1 MSSSSTPAL
10 RPLPAFPE
18 FVALVALMM
27 GLTAFSVDNVLPAL
41 EPIRVEFGMADA
53 NAAQLVVFVYLLG
66 FGIAQLGYG
75 PLADIAGRRPAF
87 LAGLVVYLGGC
98 VLALVSSDLTTLLV
112 ARFIQGVRA
121 ASGRVVAIAIVRDR
135 YVGREMARVMSFT
148 SMVFITVPVL
158 APAIG
163 GALLLAGPWRIIF
176 ASMLVCGMA
185 LGLWF
190 IRRMPETLR
199 PENRMPLT
207 AARILDGIRL
217 TVTNR
222 VAFGY
227 ATAFGLLFACI
238 LGYVGS
244 ARQIFTELYNLA
256 DLFPLAF
263 GLIACVMGVAAFV
276 VNSQIVRRFGV
287 RRVSH
292 AALLAY
298 LAVALGQVGLALV
311 FKGHPPLLMFGGV
324 LAANQFL
331 SSLCMSNF
339 NALAMEPLGSVAG
352 TASAFIGA
360 YTTVLGTVLGLAIGQ
375 AFDGTV
381 LPLGTGYAL
390 MSVGAVAIVL
400 WTERGRLFGR

>member
-1 MSSSSTPAL
+1 
-10 RPLPAFPE
+10 
-18 FVALVALMM
+18 
-27 GLTAFSVDNVLPAL
+27 
-41 EPIRVEFGMADA
+41 
-53 NAAQLVVFVYLLG
+53 
-66 FGIAQLGYG
+66 
-75 PLADIAGRRPAF
+75 
-87 LAGLVVYLGGC
+87 
-98 VLALVSSDLTTLLV
+98 
-112 ARFIQGVRA
+112 
-121 ASGRVVAIAIVRDR
+121 
-135 YVGREMARVMSFT
+135 MSFT

-163 GALLLAGPWRIIF
+163 GALLLVGSWRIIF
-176 ASMLVCGMA
+176 ASMLVCGVA

-199 PENRMPLT
+199 PENRMPPT

-244 ARQIFTELYNLA
+244 AQQILA
-256 DLFPLAF
+256 TDVYGLGDLFPVAF
-263 GLIACVMGVAAFV
+263 GLIACVMGVAAFI
-276 VNSQIVRRFGV
+276 NAKIVRRYGV

-292 AALLAY
+292 AGLLAY
-298 LAVALGQVGLALV
+298 LLVAGLQVTLAIA
-311 FKGHPPLLMFGGV
+311 FDGRPPLAVFGIV

-331 SSLCMSNF
+331 SSLCMPNF
-339 NALAMEPLGSVAG
+339 NAMAMEPLGSVAG

-360 YTTVLGTVLGLAIGQ
+360 YTTVVATVLGLAIGQ

-381 LPLGTGYAL
+381 LPLATGYL
-390 MSVGAVAIVL
+390 LLSLGSVAIVL
-400 WTERGRLFGR
+400 WTERGRLFAR